1 VKSENGNLKAAS
13 KRVCGSLLTHKA
25 SEAGSIARSAVKGE
39 NLFSI
44 ATGAMCHTER
54 SEVSRFFRE

>member
-1 VKSENGNLKAAS
+1 MLM
-13 KRVCGSLLTHKA
+13 CGSLLTHKA

-54 SEVSRFFRE
+54 IEVSLFFPFRFNRTLCA